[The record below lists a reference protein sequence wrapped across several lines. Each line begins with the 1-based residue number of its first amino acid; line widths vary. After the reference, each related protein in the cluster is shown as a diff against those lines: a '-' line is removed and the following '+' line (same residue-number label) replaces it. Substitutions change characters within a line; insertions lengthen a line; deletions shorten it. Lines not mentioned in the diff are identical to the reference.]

1 MRGWHF
7 FCRKSEAGPM
17 SQLAAGD
24 LAPPIDTISIR
35 GDRVRIADPSARLVH
50 LQFRRFAGCP
60 ICNLHLRELAARADE
75 LRAKGIREVVVFH
88 SSQADMEPHQSAL
101 PFDCIADPGKALYR
115 RYGVETSL
123 LSVLHPAAMWAG
135 LRGLLSTRRMSL
147 TMENGVLGLPAD
159 FLIAP
164 DGRIRAAHY
173 GLHAYDNWDADTIL
187 DLAGRNVEL
196 TVSDPISPAA

>member
-1 MRGWHF
+1 
-7 FCRKSEAGPM
+7 M
-17 SQLAAGD
+17 SRLAAGD
-24 LAPPIDTISIR
+24 LAPPIDATSIC
-35 GDRVRIADPSARLVH
+35 GDRVRIGDPSARLVH

-60 ICNLHLRELAARADE
+60 ICNLHLRQLAARADE
-75 LRAKGIREVVVFH
+75 LRANGICEVVVFH
-88 SSQADMEPHQSAL
+88 SSQAEMEPYQSAL

-135 LRGLLSTRRMSL
+135 LRGVLSSRRVSP

-159 FLIAP
+159 FLIGP

-173 GLHAYDNWDADTIL
+173 GRHAYDNWDVDAIL
-187 DLAGRNVEL
+187 DLAGRDVSAQGRPAPL
-196 TVSDPISPAA
+196 TPLSSSPQSQSPR

>member
-1 MRGWHF
+1 
-7 FCRKSEAGPM
+7 M
-17 SQLAAGD
+17 SRLAAGD
-24 LAPPIDTISIR
+24 LAPPIDATSIR
-35 GDRVRIADPSARLVH
+35 GDGVRIPNPSAGIVH

-60 ICNLHLRELAARADE
+60 ICNLHLRELAAHADDIRA
-75 LRAKGIREVVVFH
+75 RAIREVVVFH
-88 SSQADMEPHQSAL
+88 SSQAEMEPYQAAL

-135 LRGLLSTRRMSL
+135 LRGVLSSRRVSL

-159 FLIAP
+159 FLIGP

-173 GLHAYDNWDADTIL
+173 GEHAYDNWDVDTLL
-187 DLAGRNVEL
+187 DLAGRYVGAQ
-196 TVSDPISPAA
+196 VSVPISPAA